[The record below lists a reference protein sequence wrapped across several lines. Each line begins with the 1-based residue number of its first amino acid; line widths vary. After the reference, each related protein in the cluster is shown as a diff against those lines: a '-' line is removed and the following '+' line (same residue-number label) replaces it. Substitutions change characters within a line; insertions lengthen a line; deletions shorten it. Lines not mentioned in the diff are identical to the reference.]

1 MDLSENVKYVKDRF
15 FKSESERDSKYAKSA
30 TSLNKKDVCTLLG
43 VSRDKL
49 TRMEREDESFPKSM
63 KEGVARQAA
72 VYYDYQEIVEWYE
85 NWKTNRQLN
94 RSS

>member
-1 MDLSENVKYVKDRF
+1 MLKID
-15 FKSESERDSKYAKSA
+15 
-30 TSLNKKDVCTLLG
+30 SLNQSLSVTQNVLRVPLRLTKKDVCTLLG

-49 TRMEREDESFPKSM
+49 SRMEREDESFPKSM

>member
-1 MDLSENVKYVKDRF
+1 MLRVPLRL
-15 FKSESERDSKYAKSA
+15 
-30 TSLNKKDVCTLLG
+30 TKKDVCTLLG

>member
-1 MDLSENVKYVKDRF
+1 MLKID
-15 FKSESERDSKYAKSA
+15 
-30 TSLNKKDVCTLLG
+30 SLNQSLSVTQNVLRVPLRLTKNEVCTLLG

>member
-1 MDLSENVKYVKDRF
+1 MLKID
-15 FKSESERDSKYAKSA
+15 
-30 TSLNKKDVCTLLG
+30 SLNQSLSVTQNMLRVPLRLTKKDVCTLLG